1 MCGIAGIVAR
11 EAVNPQALSRMAGL
25 QRHRGPD
32 ETNTWIDDRQTLG
45 FSHTR
50 LSIIDPSPGGR
61 QPMRHPS
68 GDTVLCYNG
77 EIYNYLELA
86 GRLRSEGNEV
96 NSHSDS
102 SVLLAAYRAWGEE
115 FLSELNGMFSF
126 ALYDANRRRIVCA
139 RDRFGEK
146 PFLFSAT
153 PNCFAFASEYKA
165 LLALEGVDDSTD
177 IGRALRFLVWG
188 ANGLDDERDTV
199 FAGIR
204 QLLPGEKLV
213 LDVESLE
220 FEISRY
226 WTLTPDPSATGLDVR
241 EASARFLDLL
251 SDSVRLRLRSDVPLG
266 SCLSGGLDS
275 GSVVCLARNHLGP
288 DVPYH
293 AFSGRFPG
301 TDADEGPY
309 IEEVVTRANV
319 TSHTIEPRPEHLIEE
334 IAAFVWHNELPV
346 SSASQY
352 AQWCVFRRAREQG
365 IFVLLD
371 GQGSDELLAGYEQYF
386 RAYCAE
392 AGVSDEERTSI
403 TTRYPLALPSRRQ
416 QLSERMPIGL
426 RLILARWLGVGSNF
440 LYGLKKE
447 AVSQAACE
455 PTTEKNFFD
464 GLKGRLYQDAFHTVL
479 PTLLRY
485 GDRNSMAH
493 SVEVRL
499 PFCDHRLAEFVFALP
514 SEFLMGDIQ
523 TKRVLRESMRG
534 ILPEPVRTRWNKQGF
549 VPPQAAWMRDRLAAA
564 VETYINDP
572 AFSARGYWNVSWW
585 LRAVQRFR
593 SGDHYLAASLWK
605 VFIAEAWL
613 RHFVEP
619 VRSRQKVCP
628 VTPTRS

>member
-1 MCGIAGIVAR
+1 
-11 EAVNPQALSRMAGL
+11 
-25 QRHRGPD
+25 
-32 ETNTWIDDRQTLG
+32 
-45 FSHTR
+45 
-50 LSIIDPSPGGR
+50 
-61 QPMRHPS
+61 MRHPS
-68 GDTVLCYNG
+68 GDTILCYNG

-86 GRLRSEGNEV
+86 SRLRSEGIEV

-102 SVLLAAYRAWGEE
+102 AVLLAAYRAWGED

-126 ALYDANRRRIVCA
+126 ALYDANRRRLVCA

-146 PFLFSAT
+146 PFLFSAA
-153 PNCFAFASEYKA
+153 PNFFAFASEYKA
-165 LLALEGVDDSTD
+165 LLALDDVDDSPD
-177 IGRALRFLVWG
+177 IGRALRFLVWS
-188 ANGLDDERDTV
+188 ANGLDDERYTA
-199 FAGIR
+199 FAGIQ

-226 WTLTPDPSATGLDVR
+226 WTLKPDPSASALDLR
-241 EASARFLDLL
+241 EASARFRDLL

-275 GSVVCLARNHLGP
+275 GSIVCLARNQLGP

-301 TDADEGPY
+301 TAADEGPY
-309 IEEVVTRANV
+309 IDEVVARTNV
-319 TSHTIEPRPEHLIEE
+319 TAHAVEPKPEHLIEE
-334 IAAFVWHNELPV
+334 IATFIWHNELPV

-365 IFVLLD
+365 IIVLLD
-371 GQGSDELLAGYEQYF
+371 GQGGDELLAGYEQYF
-386 RAYCAE
+386 RVYCAE
-392 AGVSDEERTSI
+392 AGISDDERALMTK
-403 TTRYPLALPSRRQ
+403 RYPLALPSRRQ
-416 QLSERMPIGL
+416 QLSERLPTGL
-426 RLILARWLGVGSNF
+426 RLILARRLGAGSNF
-440 LYGLKKE
+440 LYGLNKE

-455 PTTEKNFFD
+455 PTAEKNSFD

-514 SEFLMGDIQ
+514 SDFLMGDIQ

-549 VPPQAAWMRDRLAAA
+549 VPPQAVWMRDRLAAA
-564 VETYINDP
+564 AETYINDP
-572 AFSARGYWNVSWW
+572 AFSARGHWNVSWW
-585 LRAVQRFR
+585 QRAIQRFR
-593 SGDHYLAASLWK
+593 SGDHHLAASLWK
-605 VFIAEAWL
+605 VFIAEAWH

-619 VRSRQKVCP
+619 VRSQQKVSAVKP
-628 VTPTRS
+628 ARY